1 VRTACVTADGIILR
15 AKEGDRI
22 VWETTAISRG
32 PQDAALFALPAGV
45 KVVDVRDMVSGLKGM
60 AEKMKAQP

>member
-1 VRTACVTADGIILR
+1 
-15 AKEGDRI
+15 
-22 VWETTAISRG
+22 
-32 PQDAALFALPAGV
+32 LFALPAGV